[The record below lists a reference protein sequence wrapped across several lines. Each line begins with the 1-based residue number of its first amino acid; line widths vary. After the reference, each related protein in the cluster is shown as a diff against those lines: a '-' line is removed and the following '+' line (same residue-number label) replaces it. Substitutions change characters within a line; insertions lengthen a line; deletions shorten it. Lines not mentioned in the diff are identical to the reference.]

1 MPTCKGDTY
10 SVPRPFCLTEGCDNL
25 AHNTA
30 SAAKPVWRKYC
41 GKCHTIRR
49 KNFQDLSSNL
59 TKNQY
64 PTCCIKNCRKK
75 VTLLGTNH
83 DGNLKFSQYCEKHG
97 GVPYH
102 LQWRKPACDNINGGG
117 VLSDRSPIGFNCT
130 TYIHYDPPLPKGT
143 KWLVDYGF
151 PQPMLQ
157 VDHIDGNPY
166 NEPVDGSNFQTLC
179 GSCHDYKSWKSGDG
193 QTPGRKT
200 MKKQEEINV
209 VQNLTI

>member
-1 MPTCKGDTY
+1 MPACKGDTY
-10 SVPRPFCLTEGCDNL
+10 SVPRPVCLTEGCDNL

-41 GKCHTIRR
+41 GKCHSERR
-49 KNFQDLSSNL
+49 KNFQNLSSNL

-75 VTLLGTNH
+75 VTLLGTDHN
-83 DGNLKFSQYCEKHG
+83 GNLKFSQYCEKHG
-97 GVPYH
+97 GTPYH
-102 LQWRKPACDNINGGG
+102 LQWRKPYCENVDGR
-117 VLSDRSPIGFNCT
+117 LGFECT
-130 TYIHYDPPLPKGT
+130 TYIHYDPPLPNSI

-151 PQPMLQ
+151 PQPMLE

-179 GSCHDYKSWKSGDG
+179 SCCHKYKSWKSGDG
-193 QTPGRKT
+193 QSAGRKT
-200 MKKQEEINV
+200 LANIVKINV
-209 VQNLTI
+209 